1 MRIQPKLADEP
12 GQRGRHLV
20 APNGG
25 TQLSQMVAA
34 TNAVDVQ
41 TPYPVVHSFAAAGCW
56 RSSLRRRT
64 VMYGCFLCLPF
75 SRGATR

>member
-41 TPYPVVHSFAAAGCW
+41 TPYPVVHSFAAD
-56 RSSLRRRT
+56 RSLADVRSRLDR
-64 VMYGCFLCLPF
+64 FLLPV
-75 SRGATR
+75 GL